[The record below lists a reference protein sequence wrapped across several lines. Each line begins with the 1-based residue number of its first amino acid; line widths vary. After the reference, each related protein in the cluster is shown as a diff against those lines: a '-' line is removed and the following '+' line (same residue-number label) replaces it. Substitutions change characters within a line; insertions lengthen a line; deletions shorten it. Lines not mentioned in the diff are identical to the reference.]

1 MKHGTAFQ
9 TILIMTAL
17 TEKYTLS
24 QYFERELQS
33 QTRHEYVDG
42 KIIAMTGG
50 TPTHNRIIS
59 NLLVALYTGLKNQ
72 SYAVFVT
79 DQRLWIP
86 ERQIATYPDIM
97 VMPEPLTYQEGRK
110 DTLINPV
117 LITEVLSSSTAN
129 YDREEK
135 FAAYRTIA
143 TFQEYLLISQ
153 EKCYIEH
160 FQKEGD
166 CWVFT
171 AYENPTIITLKSLRI
186 EVEMADIYNK
196 VIFEN
201 N

>member
-1 MKHGTAFQ
+1 MT
-9 TILIMTAL
+9 TI

-24 QYFERELQS
+24 KYFEQEIQS
-33 QTRHEYVDG
+33 QTRHEYLDG

-59 NLLVALYTGLKNQ
+59 NLLVALYTALKNQ
-72 SYAVFVT
+72 PYAVFVT

-86 ERQIATYPDIM
+86 QRRIATYPDIM
-97 VMPEPLTYQEGRK
+97 VVPEPLTYPEGRK

-117 LITEVLSSSTAN
+117 LIAEVLSASTAS

-135 FAAYRTIA
+135 FAAYRTIS

-153 EKCYIEH
+153 ERFYIEQ

-166 CWVFT
+166 RWLFT
-171 AYENPTIITLKSLRI
+171 AYESDTIIYLNSLEIRLGI
-186 EVEMADIYNK
+186 ADIYNK
-196 VIFEN
+196 IIFESN
-201 N
+201 

>member
-1 MKHGTAFQ
+1 
-9 TILIMTAL
+9 MTAL
-17 TEKYTLS
+17 TEKYSLS
-24 QYFERELQS
+24 EYFGQEIQS
-33 QTRHEYVDG
+33 QTRHEYIDG

-59 NLLVALYTGLKNQ
+59 NLLVALYTALKNHP
-72 SYAVFVT
+72 YTVFVT

-86 ERQIATYPDIM
+86 ERRMATYPDIM
-97 VMPEPLTYQEGRK
+97 VVSEPLTYQEGRK

-166 CWVFT
+166 RWFFT
-171 AYENPTIITLKSLRI
+171 AYETNSIICLKSLKI
-186 EVEMADIYNK
+186 EAVIADIYNK
-196 VIFEN
+196 VIFDSI
-201 N
+201 

>member
-1 MKHGTAFQ
+1 
-9 TILIMTAL
+9 MTAL
-17 TEKYTLS
+17 TEKYSLS
-24 QYFERELQS
+24 EYFERELQS
-33 QTRHEYVDG
+33 QIRHEYIDG

-50 TPTHNRIIS
+50 TPTHNCIIS
-59 NLLVALYTGLKNQ
+59 NLLVALYTALKNQ
-72 SYAVFVT
+72 PYTVFVT

-86 ERQIATYPDIM
+86 ERRMATYPDIM
-97 VMPEPLTYQEGRK
+97 VMPEPLIYQEGRK

-117 LITEVLSSSTAN
+117 LITEVLSASTAN

-153 EKCYIEH
+153 EKYYIEH

-166 CWVFT
+166 RWLFT
-171 AYENPTIITLKSLRI
+171 AYESDTIIHLNSLGI
-186 EVEMADIYNK
+186 PIAIADVYHKI
-196 VIFEN
+196 IFEN

>member
-1 MKHGTAFQ
+1 
-9 TILIMTAL
+9 L
-17 TEKYTLS
+17 
-24 QYFERELQS
+24 
-33 QTRHEYVDG
+33 DG

-72 SYAVFVT
+72 PYAVFVT

-117 LITEVLSSSTAN
+117 LIAEVLSASTAN

-166 CWVFT
+166 LWLFT
-171 AYENPTIITLKSLRI
+171 AYESDKIIHLNSLGV
-186 EVEMADIYNK
+186 EVEIADIYNK
-196 VIFEN
+196 VIFS
-201 N
+201 

>member
-1 MKHGTAFQ
+1 
-9 TILIMTAL
+9 MTAL

-24 QYFERELQS
+24 QYFEQEIQS
-33 QTRHEYVDG
+33 QTRHEYLDG

-72 SYAVFVT
+72 LYAVFVT

-86 ERQIATYPDIM
+86 ERRMATYPDIM
-97 VMPEPLTYQEGRK
+97 VVSEPL
-110 DTLINPV
+110 
-117 LITEVLSSSTAN
+117 LSAAKAS

-153 EKCYIEH
+153 ERLYIEH

-166 CWVFT
+166 HWFFR
-171 AYENPTIITLKSLRI
+171 AYESDTIIHLNSLVI
-186 EVEMADIYNK
+186 QIVIADVYHKI
-196 VIFEN
+196 IFEN

>member
-1 MKHGTAFQ
+1 M
-9 TILIMTAL
+9 
-17 TEKYTLS
+17 S
-24 QYFERELQS
+24 R
-33 QTRHEYVDG
+33 
-42 KIIAMTGG
+42 
-50 TPTHNRIIS
+50 

-72 SYAVFVT
+72 LYAVFVT

-86 ERQIATYPDIM
+86 ERRMATYPDIM

-117 LITEVLSSSTAN
+117 LITEVLSAATAS

-160 FQKEGD
+160 FQKEGAPQSGYMRD
-166 CWVFT
+166 RWLFR
-171 AYENPTIITLKSLRI
+171 AYESDTIIHLNFLGI
-186 EVEMADIYNK
+186 QIAIADVYHKI
-196 VIFEN
+196 ILEN

>member
-1 MKHGTAFQ
+1 
-9 TILIMTAL
+9 MTAL
-17 TEKYTLS
+17 TEKYSLS
-24 QYFERELQS
+24 EYFERELQS
-33 QTRHEYVDG
+33 QTRHEYLDG

-59 NLLVALYTGLKNQ
+59 NLLVALYTALKNQ

-86 ERQIATYPDIM
+86 ERRMATYPDIM

-160 FQKEGD
+160 FQKEGER
-166 CWVFT
+166 WLFT
-171 AYENPTIITLKSLRI
+171 PYESDGMINLKSLGI
-186 EVEMADIYNK
+186 EIATADVYHKI
-196 VIFEN
+196 ILEN

>member
-1 MKHGTAFQ
+1 
-9 TILIMTAL
+9 
-17 TEKYTLS
+17 
-24 QYFERELQS
+24 
-33 QTRHEYVDG
+33 
-42 KIIAMTGG
+42 
-50 TPTHNRIIS
+50 
-59 NLLVALYTGLKNQ
+59 VALYTGLKNQ
-72 SYAVFVT
+72 PYAVFVT

-117 LITEVLSSSTAN
+117 LIAEVLSASTAN

-160 FQKEGD
+160 FQKEGER
-166 CWVFT
+166 WLFT
-171 AYENPTIITLKSLRI
+171 AYESDRIIHLNSLGI
-186 EVEMADIYNK
+186 QIVIADVYHKI
-196 VIFEN
+196 IFEN